1 MHFQITIPLP
11 KIGTSFPLSLIT
23 KGATIKVL
31 TLNAKQDTGN
41 PIATQYCFT
50 IKDKNKVV
58 LQEVIL
64 ELLATEEGGFYD
76 IPVNLIYDGLDSVL
90 YVTPM
95 PTDSLVNG
103 TLVAALE
110 LDALE
115 IKQDDDGGWIH
126 DTVRPTS
133 PEPVY
138 GCG

>member
-1 MHFQITIPLP
+1 MHFQITIPLS

-31 TLNAKQDTGN
+31 TLTAKQDTGN
-41 PIATQYCFT
+41 PIATKYRFT
-50 IKDKNKVV
+50 IKDKNKEV
-58 LQEVIL
+58 LQEVLL
-64 ELLATEEGGFYD
+64 ELLATEEGGFYEL
-76 IPVNLIYDGLDSVL
+76 PVNLIYDGLDSVL

-95 PTDSLVNG
+95 PTDSLTNG

-115 IKQDDDGGWIH
+115 IKQDDDGGWVH
-126 DTVRPTS
+126 DTDRPTS